1 MRGGLWEE
9 AAAGAGGT
17 WGSDKGAACMGSAGG
32 QGSAEAGTL
41 GQEDGAVLSAEL
53 GWAEG

>member
-1 MRGGLWEE
+1 
-9 AAAGAGGT
+9 
-17 WGSDKGAACMGSAGG
+17 MGSAGG